1 MHMRKSEQGHPQQ
14 DQNTTATPGIVT
26 DTVGSDAAADA
37 SSGGPASEA
46 LAALIVPGTDAD
58 VVLSYASLA
67 KRAHGATH
75 GLFEDEVVVMD
86 TETTGLFIKDDELI
100 EIAAVRLKGPTV
112 IDSFQTY
119 VDPGRRIPAE
129 ITRLTGISDADVKG
143 APDPTEATA
152 RLASFVRGADLVA
165 HNAPF
170 DRAFV
175 MRHATAS
182 QRAGD
187 LRGDWLDS
195 LELARIVLPRLRGH
209 ALDAL
214 ASAFGTASPTHD
226 AIDDTAALAGVWRI
240 LLQAAADLPAGILS
254 ALANMQVEVDW
265 PLRKVFSHLA
275 AANPD
280 AKLDIKLLRDT
291 RVRADQAESKEDAEG
306 RGMLFPETAVVEA
319 GFTPEG
325 VVGRMYP
332 GYEPRPEQVAMAR
345 EVIHAFQTST
355 HRAIEAG
362 TGVGKSIAYLL
373 PSVLTAQRDN
383 VTVGVST
390 RTNALMDQ
398 FVYHE
403 IPRLSAALREAP
415 RAQGQPVP
423 APLRSC
429 ALKGYDHYPCLR
441 KLEALVHAPSTGDP
455 QTDARTL
462 TMVAALLTF
471 TAQSSWG
478 DLDTVPLFWRDYP
491 RDEVVCKPGD
501 CLHGHCAYFPQR
513 CYLHGVR
520 QRAKSADIVVT
531 NHALLFRDITVDH
544 GILPPIR
551 HWIVD
556 EAHTVEGEARRQ
568 LSPSIACSDLDHVF
582 HQLVGSSGVLSTV
595 RRKAARFEGGAL
607 LQGPCAVAEAAVSGV
622 QVISESFW
630 SFVKDLEQVAEHT
643 DYEYVDLWI
652 SAQVRESGPW
662 GVVAS
667 TGASLHK
674 RLEALVKALRD
685 IISMAEQFSAEVPG
699 EIADLAGI
707 ASNVYEMKAA
717 LGLVLDGTD
726 EHYVYSAHLNRRPD
740 VRAETLCAEMV
751 DVGEAL
757 VEGFYPNVQSV
768 VFTSA
773 TISTGSGNVTGG
785 VGGKGRVPSA
795 TAAPFAHFSRAV
807 GLDRLDGD
815 RWSSLH
821 LDSGYD
827 FENNMAV
834 YVPSNMPEPADR
846 SGYLPALEELLFS
859 VHTAMGGS
867 VLTLFTNRREMEH
880 TYARL
885 QPRLNA
891 AGIGLIC
898 QVRGTSARRLR
909 EEFLANES
917 LSLFALRSFWEGF
930 DAPGDTLRC
939 VVITKLPFAR
949 PNDPLSQERR
959 LRDAQS
965 WNHYVLPEAIIDF
978 KQAAG
983 RLIRSSTD
991 SGCLVLPD
999 ARLVTKFYGR
1009 AFLAALPTP
1018 RYSVLTCED
1027 IARDIENRFG
1037 R

>member
-1 MHMRKSEQGHPQQ
+1 MDMKKLEQIHPSHNQ
-14 DQNTTATPGIVT
+14 DDIVPGRTLTAEPG
-26 DTVGSDAAADA
+26 S
-37 SSGGPASEA
+37 A
-46 LAALIVPGTDAD
+46 LATLIVPGTDAD
-58 VVLSYASLA
+58 VVSAYASLA
-67 KRAHGATH
+67 QRAHGATH
-75 GLFEDEVVVMD
+75 GLFEDDVVVMD
-86 TETTGLFIKDDELI
+86 TETTGLFVKNDELI
-100 EIAAVRLKGPTV
+100 EIAAVRLRGSAVVDT
-112 IDSFQTY
+112 FQTY

-129 ITRLTGISDADVKG
+129 ITRLTGISNADVKG
-143 APDPTEATA
+143 ALHPAEAVA
-152 RLASFVRGADLVA
+152 GFADFAAGADLVA

-170 DRAFV
+170 DCAFI
-175 MRHATAS
+175 MRHATAA
-182 QRAGD
+182 QRTGG
-187 LRGDWLDS
+187 LRGDWIDS
-195 LELARIVLPRLRGH
+195 LEFARIVLPRLRGH

-214 ASAFGTASPTHD
+214 ASAFGTTSPTHD
-226 AIDDTAALAGVWRI
+226 AIDDTAALAGVWRV
-240 LLQAAADLPAGILS
+240 LLQAAADLPAGVLS
-254 ALANMQVEVDW
+254 TLANMRDETGW

-275 AANPD
+275 AADPD
-280 AKLDIKLLRDT
+280 ARLNIKLLRDT

-306 RGMLFPETAVVEA
+306 RGMLFPETSVVEA
-319 GFTPEG
+319 GFTAEG
-325 VVGRMYP
+325 AVGRMYP

-373 PSVLTAQRDN
+373 PAVLTAQRDN

-398 FVYHE
+398 LVYHE
-403 IPRLSAALREAP
+403 IPRLSAALQEVP
-415 RAQGQPVP
+415 RLQGQPVP
-423 APLRSC
+423 TPLRSC

-441 KLEALVHAPSTGDP
+441 KLEALIHAPSTGDP
-455 QTDARTL
+455 RLDVRTL
-462 TMVAALLTF
+462 TMIAALLAS

-478 DLDTVPLFWRDYP
+478 DLDTIPLFWRDYP
-491 RDEVVCKPGD
+491 RDEIVCKPGD
-501 CLHGHCAYFPQR
+501 CLHGHCPYFPQR

-544 GILPPIR
+544 GILPPVR

-556 EAHTVEGEARRQ
+556 EAHTVESEARRQ
-568 LSPSIACSDLDHVF
+568 LSPSIACSDLEHIF
-582 HQLVGSSGVLSTV
+582 RQLVGSSGVLPAL
-595 RRKAARFEGGAL
+595 RRKSARFDGGAL
-607 LQGPCAVAEAAVSGV
+607 LQGPCSTAETAVSGV
-622 QVISESFW
+622 EVIAESFW

-643 DYEYVDLWI
+643 DYEYVDLWV

-674 RLEALVKALRD
+674 RLETLVKALRE
-685 IISMAEQFSAEVPG
+685 IISMAEQFSTEVPG

-707 ASNVYEMKAA
+707 ASNVYEMKTA

-740 VRAETLCAEMV
+740 IRAETLRAEMV

-773 TISTGSGNVTGG
+773 TISTGSSNGVE
-785 VGGKGRVPSA
+785 VGGDRSKGRGRVPEAMA
-795 TAAPFAHFSRAV
+795 TPFAHFSHAV
-807 GLDRLDGD
+807 GLDKLDDD
-815 RWSSLH
+815 RWSSIH

-827 FENNMAV
+827 FENNMVV
-834 YVPSNMPEPADR
+834 YVPSNMPEPGDR
-846 SGYLPALEELLFS
+846 VGYLPALEELLFS
-859 VHTAMGGS
+859 VHVAMGGS

-885 QPRLNA
+885 QTRLNT

-898 QVRGTSARRLR
+898 QTRGTSARRLR
-909 EEFLANES
+909 EEFIADES

-1018 RYSVLTCED
+1018 HYSVLSCED
-1027 IARDIENRFG
+1027 ISHDIESRFG